1 MDHATEQM
9 HDESET
15 DSQNDPFDKM
25 GAIVGRLEN
34 LALEQVSKKV
44 HIEDRWYEDTRQFYG
59 QYDPSTLAKLKAANK
74 SKAYIKLTRSKTNTF
89 RARLSDML
97 FPTDDKNWGIKP
109 TPVPELATQA
119 ADKPDM
125 SGFQDGEEVPSD
137 VAKQLNEAQK
147 AQAQMDEARKRSAA
161 MQEEIEDQLRES
173 KYNIKCRDSIKDACK
188 LGTAV
193 MKGPTAGGR
202 SRRSWQTQYEA
213 GEDEKNNTPIHVL
226 VDVENNRPEY
236 TRVDPWGY
244 FPDMS
249 SRTPE
254 ESEFEFERHLKN
266 KKELRKMARKP
277 GFSSAAI
284 REILKEDP
292 RDTLPTYET
301 TLRDITG
308 SGQESLGKR
317 YHVWEYHGPISKEE
331 MKTICECSGEE
342 DLIEE
347 EQEDDDPLDDVDV
360 VIFFCQGKVLKI
372 GIHHLDSGDSLYS
385 VFNLEKDDT
394 SQFGYGIPFLMRDSD
409 RATNAA
415 WRMLLDNAGLST
427 GPQIVVDNTL
437 IEPADG
443 NWELTPRKIWLK
455 KKEGGSVRDA
465 FGVYHIDS
473 RQNELANIVE
483 MAKGFADE
491 ETSLPMI
498 AQGEQGAHV
507 TQTQGGMAMLMNAA
521 NVVFRDVVRNFDDD
535 MTTPNIHRVYDW
547 NMQFSKKEHIKG
559 DFDVDARGSSVLLV
573 REVQAQNLMAMAMN
587 FSAHPVLGPLTK
599 IAPLYRKLV
608 QAHMLSADE
617 IVYTDTEIKEMTAKQ
632 NEGQGQEP
640 SPEQVKMQGQIELK
654 TLEHDQKK
662 ELATIERD
670 TALIVLAQKQ
680 GMDLETLQAKLSS
693 DERLFAAEAAIK
705 NRHGQGI

>member
-1 MDHATEQM
+1 MDYTIEQR
-9 HDESET
+9 HDESGK
-15 DSQNDPFDKM
+15 DSQNDPSDQM
-25 GAIVGRLEN
+25 SAIVGRLEE
-34 LALEQVSKKV
+34 LAREQVSKKV
-44 HIEDRWYEDTRQFYG
+44 HIEDRWYDDIRQFYG
-59 QYDPSTLAKLKAANK
+59 QYDPTTLAKLKAANK

-97 FPTDDKNWGIKP
+97 FPTDDKNWGIRP
-109 TPVPELATQA
+109 TPVPELSSKA

-125 SGFQDGEEVPSD
+125 SGFQDGEEIPAD
-137 VAKQLNEAQK
+137 VAEPFNEAQK
-147 AQAQMDEARKRSAA
+147 AYDEMSEARKRSAA
-161 MQEEIEDQLRES
+161 MQDEIEDQLRES
-173 KYNIKCRDSIKDACK
+173 KYNIQCRSSLKDACK

-193 MKGPTAGGR
+193 MKGPIAGGR

-213 GEDEKNNTPIHVL
+213 GEDEENNPPTHVL
-226 VDVENNRPEY
+226 KDVESNRPEY
-236 TRVDPWGY
+236 TRVDPWCY

-254 ESEFEFERHLKN
+254 EAEFEFERHLPN
-266 KKELRKMARKP
+266 KKQLRKMAQKP
-277 GFSSAAI
+277 GFSKTAI

-292 RDTLPTYET
+292 SEALPTYET

-317 YHVWEYHGPISKEE
+317 YHVWEYHGPITKSE
-331 MKTICECSGEE
+331 MRTICECMDAK

-347 EQEDDDPLDDVDV
+347 QEEDEDPLEDADV
-360 VIFFCQGKVLKI
+360 VIFFCQGKVLKV

-394 SQFGYGIPFLMRDSD
+394 SQFGYGIPFLMRDSN
-409 RATNAA
+409 RALNAA

-427 GPQIVVDNTL
+427 GPQIVVDQGK

-443 NWELTPRKIWLK
+443 SWEITPK
-455 KKEGGSVRDA
+455 KVWIKNKSEGSVRDA
-465 FGVYHIDS
+465 FAVYHIDS
-473 RQNELANIVE
+473 RQNELANIIE
-483 MAKGFADE
+483 MAKRFADE

-498 AQGEQGAHV
+498 AQGEQGSHV

-521 NVVFRDVVRNFDDD
+521 NVVFRDVVHNFDDD
-535 MTTPNIHRVYDW
+535 MTTPNICRIYDW

-608 QAHMLSADE
+608 QAHMLSVDE
-617 IVYTDTEIKEMTAKQ
+617 IVYTDNEIKEMTAKQ
-632 NEGQGQEP
+632 NDGKGQEP
-640 SPEQVKMQGQIELK
+640 SLEQVKLEGQMELIK
-654 TLEHDQKK
+654 LEHDQKK
-662 ELATIERD
+662 ELASIERD

-680 GMDLETLQAKLSS
+680 DMDIQTLREKLGSK
-693 DERLFAAEAAIK
+693 ERIFASEAAIK
-705 NRHGQGI
+705 ERFGQGL